1 MCVDFI
7 PFGEM
12 GLLPRVVDVRCCKYW
27 MWIDP
32 PPPFHV
38 LVQPV
43 DVICNPKFDLWYFR
57 SCAGLITMGD

>member
-43 DVICNPKFDLWYFR
+43 DVICNPKFDLWY
-57 SCAGLITMGD
+57 I